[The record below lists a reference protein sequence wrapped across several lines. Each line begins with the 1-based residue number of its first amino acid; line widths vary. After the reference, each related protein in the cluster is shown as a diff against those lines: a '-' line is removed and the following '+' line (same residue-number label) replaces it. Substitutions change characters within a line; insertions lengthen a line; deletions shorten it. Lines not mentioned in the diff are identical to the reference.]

1 MERES
6 FIFYRSFK
14 EAIDLCPEEVRLKIY
29 EAIAEYA
36 LTEQEP
42 AITEPYAKL
51 CWKLI
56 KPQLDANLRRYKN
69 GQNGG
74 APKGNR
80 NAAKRSDQDNQETTE
95 KQPSDNQ
102 ETSREQ
108 ANNNKNNNNNS
119 NNNNKE
125 KENEVKEATPSV
137 ATRTRFAHP
146 SVAEVEAYCKERGN
160 GIDAQ
165 QFCDYYQANG
175 WTQGKGKP
183 IKDWQAAVRTWERN
197 GIIHHQPTN
206 TTSQPQQYGTGAIAT
221 ARVRHNAPTLLDDSE
236 LRAYIAELRQD
247 SSPNAARYL
256 QEAEEE
262 ANRRGLTTKTRHST
276 I

>member
-42 AITEPYAKL
+42 TITEPYAKL

-69 GQNGG
+69 GQAGG

-80 NAAKRSDQDNQETTE
+80 NAAKRADQETTE

-102 ETSREQ
+102 ETTSEQ
-108 ANNNKNNNNNS
+108 ANKNNNENS

-125 KENEVKEATPSV
+125 KEKENDELKATPSV
-137 ATRTRFAHP
+137 ATTRTRFTP
-146 SVAEVEAYCKERGN
+146 PTVEEVKKYCKERGN

-175 WTQGKGKP
+175 WVQGKGKP
-183 IKDWQAAVRTWERN
+183 IKDWQAAVRTWERWERS
-197 GIIHHQPTN
+197 GISN
-206 TTSQPQQYGTGAIAT
+206 TQTTATSQPQQYESETAKKIYCTSPQFLSDSKLKNRIAQ
-221 ARVRHNAPTLLDDSE
+221 
-236 LRAYIAELRQD
+236 YRQD
-247 SSPNAARYL
+247 NSPNAARYL

-262 ANRRGLTTKTRHST
+262 AARRGITTKTRHSSF
-276 I
+276 

>member
-102 ETSREQ
+102 ETSSEQ

-137 ATRTRFAHP
+137 ATRTRFAPP

-160 GIDAQ
+160 RIDAQ
-165 QFCDYYQANG
+165 HFCDYYQAND

-206 TTSQPQQYGTGAIAT
+206 ANSQTLQGGTGTT
-221 ARVRHNAPTLLDDSE
+221 AKVTSHTSPSLLDDAQ
-236 LRAYIAELRQD
+236 LKAYIVQLRQD
-247 SSPNAARYL
+247 NSTSAQRYL
-256 QEAEEE
+256 QEAQNE
-262 ANRRGLTTKTRHST
+262 ASRRGITTGTRHST
-276 I
+276 L

>member
-42 AITEPYAKL
+42 TITEPYAKL

-56 KPQLDANLRRYKN
+56 KPQIDANLRRYKN
-69 GQNGG
+69 GQAGG

-80 NAAKRSDQDNQETTE
+80 NAAKRAEENNQETTE

-102 ETSREQ
+102 NGSTKQ
-108 ANNNKNNNNNS
+108 ANKNNNDNS
-119 NNNNKE
+119 NDKE
-125 KENEVKEATPSV
+125 KEKGELKATPSV
-137 ATRTRFAHP
+137 AGTRTRFTP
-146 SVAEVEAYCKERGN
+146 PTIAEVEKYCTERGN

-206 TTSQPQQYGTGAIAT
+206 ANSQTLQDGTGTT
-221 ARVRHNAPTLLDDSE
+221 AKVTSHTSPSLLDDAQ
-236 LRAYIAELRQD
+236 LKAYIVQLRQD
-247 SSPNAARYL
+247 NSTSAQRYL
-256 QEAEEE
+256 QEAQNE
-262 ANRRGLTTKTRHST
+262 ASRRGITTGTRHST
-276 I
+276 L